1 MTDIVLVAGA
11 GGVGK
16 TTLAAGIGVAA
27 AREGRRTLV
36 LTVDPARR
44 LATALG
50 LKKLS
55 NVAHPNP
62 DLDTLWAA
70 MLDAGASWEAIA
82 RRHAPPEVAERLVAS
97 PFFDAIARQF
107 PAGAAYAASEEMA
120 EQVENGAWDLVV
132 VDTPPSSGGI
142 DFLTAPAQMRTLVG
156 GRVLRMLTGGRLPGR
171 KTFFDRATKPA
182 LRLMDGIL
190 GGGLLQDVGDFLF
203 DLRHTYDG
211 IALRSKSIAA
221 HMERAHMVLVTTN
234 DPLPLIEADRFVA
247 ERPGNTRTP
256 IIVFNRTLP
265 ETWITASTTV
275 TNPRLV
281 ENLSRWAGEAAYQ
294 RDMRTDWT
302 TRHELPVVDVPW
314 QADTPNDIGVLETL
328 ADPIWVRLDIAPI
341 RLQGPETPVN

>member
-16 TTLAAGIGVAA
+16 TTLAAGIGVSA
-27 AREGRRTLV
+27 ARDGRRTLV

-62 DLDTLWAA
+62 DLETLWAA
-70 MLDAGASWEAIA
+70 RLDAGASWEAIA
-82 RRHAPPEVAERLVAS
+82 RRHAPPDVADRLVAS

-107 PAGAAYAASEEMA
+107 PAGAAYAAAEEMA

-142 DFLTAPAQMRTLVG
+142 DFLTAPGQMRTLVG
-156 GRVLRMLTGGRLPGR
+156 GRALRILTGGRLPGR

-182 LRLMDGIL
+182 LRLMDSIL

-221 HMERAHMVLVTTN
+221 HLEQSHMVLVTTT
-234 DPLPLIEADRFVA
+234 DPPQLLEADRFVA
-247 ERPGNTRTP
+247 ERPGNTRDP
-256 IIVFNRTLP
+256 VIVFNRTLP
-265 ETWITASTTV
+265 EAWIDATTTV
-275 TNPRLV
+275 TDRRLV
-281 ENLSRWAGEAAYQ
+281 ENLSRWADEAAYQ
-294 RDMRTDWT
+294 RDVRTGWKA
-302 TRHELPVVDVPW
+302 RHGLPVVDVPW
-314 QADTPNDIGVLETL
+314 RAETPNEIGVLETL
-328 ADPIWVRLDIAPI
+328 ADPIWIRLDIAPTSQ
-341 RLQGPETPVN
+341 RK

>member
-1 MTDIVLVAGA
+1 MTGIVLVTGA

-16 TTLAAGIGVAA
+16 TTLAAGIGVTA

-50 LKKLS
+50 LKRLS

-62 DLDTLWAA
+62 DLETLWAA

-82 RRHAPPEVAERLVAS
+82 RRHAPPDIADRLVSS

-132 VDTPPSSGGI
+132 VDTPPSSGGV
-142 DFLTAPAQMRTLVG
+142 DFLTAPGQMRGLVG
-156 GRVLRMLTGGRLPGR
+156 GRVLRLLTGGRLPGR
-171 KTFFDRATKPA
+171 KTFFDHATKPA
-182 LRLMDGIL
+182 LRLMDNIL

-211 IALRSKSIAA
+211 IALRSNSIAA
-221 HMERAHMVLVTTN
+221 HLAAAHMVLVTTT
-234 DPLPLIEADRFVA
+234 DPSPLNEAERFVA
-247 ERPGNTRTP
+247 ERPGNTRDP
-256 IIVFNRTLP
+256 VVVFNRSLP
-265 ETWITASTTV
+265 ESWIDATTSV
-275 TNPRLV
+275 EDSRLV
-281 ENLSRWAGEAAYQ
+281 ANLARWSAEAAFQ
-294 RDMRTDWT
+294 RESREAWRSRDARRADLET
-302 TRHELPVVDVPW
+302 TRLHTDV
-314 QADTPNDIGVLETL
+314 TVKIGVSTS
-328 ADPIWVRLDIAPI
+328 ATA
-341 RLQGPETPVN
+341 

>member
-107 PAGAAYAASEEMA
+107 PAGAAYAAAEEMA

-142 DFLTAPAQMRTLVG
+142 DFLTAPAQMRSA
-156 GRVLRMLTGGRLPGR
+156 GRRSGAANAHR
-171 KTFFDRATKPA
+171 RAPA
-182 LRLMDGIL
+182 WP
-190 GGGLLQDVGDFLF
+190 QDVL
-203 DLRHTYDG
+203 
-211 IALRSKSIAA
+211 
-221 HMERAHMVLVTTN
+221 
-234 DPLPLIEADRFVA
+234 
-247 ERPGNTRTP
+247 
-256 IIVFNRTLP
+256 
-265 ETWITASTTV
+265 
-275 TNPRLV
+275 
-281 ENLSRWAGEAAYQ
+281 
-294 RDMRTDWT
+294 
-302 TRHELPVVDVPW
+302 
-314 QADTPNDIGVLETL
+314 
-328 ADPIWVRLDIAPI
+328 
-341 RLQGPETPVN
+341 